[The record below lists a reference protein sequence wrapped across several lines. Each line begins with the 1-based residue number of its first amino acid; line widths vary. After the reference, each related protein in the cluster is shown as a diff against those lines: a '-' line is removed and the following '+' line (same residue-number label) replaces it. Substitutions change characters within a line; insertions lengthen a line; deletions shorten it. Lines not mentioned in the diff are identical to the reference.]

1 MRTVFTSESVTEGHP
16 DKLCDQISDAVLDA
30 ILEIDP
36 MARVACETCATTGLV
51 LVMGEIT
58 TTAYVAIDEIARQ
71 VVKDIG
77 YTSSELCFDGH
88 SCAVLTAVHSQS
100 PDIAMG
106 VDRALETRA
115 DGSPA
120 EQNLG
125 AGDQGMMFGFACD
138 ETPELMPLPISLAH
152 RLTLRLTEARKTGAL
167 PWLRPDGKSQVTVV
181 YEDDRPVAVTDE
193 QRAAILHEAS
203 RAPSAGAMMMYSI
216 VSIREQA
223 TLDRLAD
230 LCDHQ
235 PMIAKAPWA
244 LIFVVDYAKWIDLF
258 EHVGCFEPEFVER
271 TGKAPRRAP
280 GLGDFAIAAQDAVI
294 AAQNA
299 VVAAEALGLGSCY
312 IGDIVENAEEVA
324 ELLDLPPYT
333 MPLSMLII
341 GTPRKERPAIAHPVV
356 NLVHEERYCR
366 ADAATMD
373 AQVDEM
379 DAMFRPHAREVGER
393 VVDIYT
399 RKHTSPFM
407 AEMSR
412 SMEWWFKN
420 WLGK

>member
-1 MRTVFTSESVTEGHP
+1 
-16 DKLCDQISDAVLDA
+16 
-30 ILEIDP
+30 
-36 MARVACETCATTGLV
+36 
-51 LVMGEIT
+51 
-58 TTAYVAIDEIARQ
+58 
-71 VVKDIG
+71 
-77 YTSSELCFDGH
+77 
-88 SCAVLTAVHSQS
+88 
-100 PDIAMG
+100 
-106 VDRALETRA
+106 
-115 DGSPA
+115 
-120 EQNLG
+120 
-125 AGDQGMMFGFACD
+125 
-138 ETPELMPLPISLAH
+138 
-152 RLTLRLTEARKTGAL
+152 
-167 PWLRPDGKSQVTVV
+167 
-181 YEDDRPVAVTDE
+181 
-193 QRAAILHEAS
+193 
-203 RAPSAGAMMMYSI
+203 MMMYSI

-235 PMIAKAPWA
+235 PMIAKAPRT

-324 ELLDLPPYT
+324 ALLDLPPYT

-341 GTPRKERPAIAHPVV
+341 GTPHGAPGHCAPRGEHGARGALLPCGCRDYGCAGGRDGCDVSPARP
-356 NLVHEERYCR
+356 RG
-366 ADAATMD
+366 
-373 AQVDEM
+373 
-379 DAMFRPHAREVGER
+379 GER

>member
-1 MRTVFTSESVTEGHP
+1 MNERVCMTSAGDVGAGMDAGGYPVETTGN
-16 DKLCDQISDAVLDA
+16 AVLD
-30 ILEIDP
+30 ILEH
-36 MARVACETCATTGLV
+36 R
-51 LVMGEIT
+51 
-58 TTAYVAIDEIARQ
+58 
-71 VVKDIG
+71 
-77 YTSSELCFDGH
+77 SS
-88 SCAVLTAVHSQS
+88 
-100 PDIAMG
+100 
-106 VDRALETRA
+106 TRA
-115 DGSPA
+115 
-120 EQNLG
+120 
-125 AGDQGMMFGFACD
+125 FARD
-138 ETPELMPLPISLAH
+138 
-152 RLTLRLTEARKTGAL
+152 
-167 PWLRPDGKSQVTVV
+167 D
-181 YEDDRPVAVTDE
+181 DDRPVAVTDE
-193 QRAAILHEAS
+193 QRAAILHAAS

-223 TLDRLAD
+223 TTLDRLAD

-356 NLVHEERYCR
+356 NLVHEERYRR
-366 ADAATMD
+366 ADDATMD
-373 AQVDEM
+373 AQVAEM
-379 DAMFRPHAREVGER
+379 DAMLRPHAREVGER

>member
-1 MRTVFTSESVTEGHP
+1 M
-16 DKLCDQISDAVLDA
+16 LDT
-30 ILEIDP
+30 LEH
-36 MARVACETCATTGLV
+36 R
-51 LVMGEIT
+51 
-58 TTAYVAIDEIARQ
+58 
-71 VVKDIG
+71 
-77 YTSSELCFDGH
+77 SS
-88 SCAVLTAVHSQS
+88 
-100 PDIAMG
+100 
-106 VDRALETRA
+106 TRA
-115 DGSPA
+115 FARDDDG
-120 EQNLG
+120 
-125 AGDQGMMFGFACD
+125 
-138 ETPELMPLPISLAH
+138 
-152 RLTLRLTEARKTGAL
+152 
-167 PWLRPDGKSQVTVV
+167 
-181 YEDDRPVAVTDE
+181 RPVAVTDE
-193 QRAAILHEAS
+193 QRAAILHAAS

-373 AQVDEM
+373 AQVAEM
-379 DAMFRPHAREVGER
+379 DAMFRPHARVVGER

>member
-1 MRTVFTSESVTEGHP
+1 MNERACMTSAGDVDAGMDAGGYPVETTGN
-16 DKLCDQISDAVLDA
+16 AVLDT
-30 ILEIDP
+30 LEHRSSTRVF
-36 MARVACETCATTGLV
+36 AR
-51 LVMGEIT
+51 
-58 TTAYVAIDEIARQ
+58 D
-71 VVKDIG
+71 D
-77 YTSSELCFDGH
+77 
-88 SCAVLTAVHSQS
+88 
-100 PDIAMG
+100 
-106 VDRALETRA
+106 
-115 DGSPA
+115 
-120 EQNLG
+120 
-125 AGDQGMMFGFACD
+125 
-138 ETPELMPLPISLAH
+138 
-152 RLTLRLTEARKTGAL
+152 
-167 PWLRPDGKSQVTVV
+167 
-181 YEDDRPVAVTDE
+181 DDRPVAVTDE
-193 QRAAILHEAS
+193 QRAAILHAAS

-280 GLGDFAIAAQDAVI
+280 GLGDFAIAAQDAV
-294 AAQNA
+294 
-299 VVAAEALGLGSCY
+299 VAAEALGLGSCY

-366 ADAATMD
+366 ANAATMD
-373 AQVDEM
+373 AQVAEM
-379 DAMFRPHAREVGER
+379 DAMFRPHARVVGER

>member
-1 MRTVFTSESVTEGHP
+1 MENNAILSALSARKSVRVFTHDPVTP
-16 DKLCDQISDAVLDA
+16 D
-30 ILEIDP
+30 E
-36 MARVACETCATTGLV
+36 
-51 LVMGEIT
+51 
-58 TTAYVAIDEIARQ
+58 
-71 VVKDIG
+71 
-77 YTSSELCFDGH
+77 
-88 SCAVLTAVHSQS
+88 
-100 PDIAMG
+100 
-106 VDRALETRA
+106 
-115 DGSPA
+115 
-120 EQNLG
+120 
-125 AGDQGMMFGFACD
+125 
-138 ETPELMPLPISLAH
+138 
-152 RLTLRLTEARKTGAL
+152 
-167 PWLRPDGKSQVTVV
+167 
-181 YEDDRPVAVTDE
+181 
-193 QRAAILHEAS
+193 RAAILNAAFQ
-203 RAPSAGAMMMYSI
+203 APTAGNQQLYTILDITDPALK
-216 VSIREQA
+216 A
-223 TLDRLAD
+223 TLAD

-271 TGKAPRRAP
+271 TGKSPRRAP

-294 AAQNA
+294 AAHNA
-299 VVAAEALGLGSCY
+299 VVAAEALGRCY
-312 IGDIVENAEEVA
+312 IGDVVENAEEVA
-324 ELLDLPPYT
+324 ELLGLPPYT

-356 NLVHEERYCR
+356 NLVHEERYRR

-373 AQVDEM
+373 AQVAEM